1 VVRRPSAATVKK
13 AVTAIRKLTGM
24 GRRTKRRGGFL
35 GDFWNTLTK
44 PETWGERL
52 GNEILNP
59 NSVSKQ
65 LIREGN
71 RMQLQGVG
79 RRRGRG
85 VTTMPYFG

>member
-35 GDFWNTLTK
+35 GDFFNTLSK
-44 PETWGERL
+44 PETWGQKL
-52 GNEILNP
+52 GEEILNP

-65 LIREGN
+65 LYKLANTG
-71 RMQLQGVG
+71 MG